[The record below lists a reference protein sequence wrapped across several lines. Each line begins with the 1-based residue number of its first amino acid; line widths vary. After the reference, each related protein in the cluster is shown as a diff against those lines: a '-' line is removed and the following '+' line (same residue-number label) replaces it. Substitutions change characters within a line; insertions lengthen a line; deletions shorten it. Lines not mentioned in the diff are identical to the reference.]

1 MSPPPRIRRISGRV
15 HYRSDD
21 HRGASS
27 PWDAAGR
34 ERPVFLDEA
43 GRRHRLLRPFG
54 LLAVLGASGWVVAL
68 ALGATGFARLAPLPA
83 TIAGRPLARLAAPA
97 ARHHA
102 HHAAPL
108 HLHTRLVAERTRL
121 RPAEAVAPGARAA
134 GATASLDR
142 S

>member
-1 MSPPPRIRRISGRV
+1 MR
-15 HYRSDD
+15 HLSDD

-54 LLAVLGASGWVVAL
+54 LLAVLGASGWLVGL
-68 ALGATGFARLAPLPA
+68 LLGATGFASLAPLPA
-83 TIAGRPLARLAAPA
+83 TISGRPLAHVSVLPAQSRRRHAGAAPH
-97 ARHHA
+97 AR
-102 HHAAPL
+102 
-108 HLHTRLVAERTRL
+108 TRLVAERARL
-121 RPAEAVAPGARAA
+121 RPSVTPSA
-134 GATASLDR
+134 DR